1 MLRKRVYG
9 AMSDLYWGTY
19 DFSRWLR
26 QRGPGSVLRLI
37 VHEEAAA
44 VTRFRMPLRR
54 RLWLWRHGFLSQADV
69 IYGDSGITEK
79 NHHLYL
85 SSYQRDL
92 TQWING
98 RWGDALENKLLFH
111 HLLDG
116 FPERRST
123 VYGHLTNG
131 RFTPVDAGESAT
143 TMTDTDAAA
152 ERIIDRLKT
161 DGRLVL
167 KPTYGTI
174 GKRIHI
180 CSYTDGTYRVNGEE
194 QTEAEFRALLSD
206 LDDHLVCGFVEQA
219 SYTADLYADSPNTL
233 RILTMLDPDTGE
245 PFIPAAAHRI
255 GTDRSAPL
263 DNWSRGGLSAN
274 VDLATGELG
283 PGIQYPYDGSL
294 ERHASHPDTGAQ
306 IAGTTVPGWSEIR
319 EGILDIA
326 AACSQIPYV
335 GWDLIVTDA
344 GEFRVIEGNNCSGV
358 RVFQVHRPLL
368 DDPRVRRFYDHY
380 DAL

>member
-1 MLRKRVYG
+1 MLGKRVYG
-9 AMSDLYWGTY
+9 AISDLYWGTY
-19 DFSRWLR
+19 NFSRWLVR
-26 QRGPGSVLRLI
+26 RGPGSVLRLI

-69 IYGDSGITEK
+69 IYGITED

-98 RWGDALENKLLFH
+98 RWGSALENKLLFH

-116 FPERRST
+116 FPERRSI
-123 VYGHLTNG
+123 VYGHLKNG
-131 RFTPVDAGESAT
+131 RFTPVDTNADSSAA
-143 TMTDTDAAA
+143 TMTDTDDAA
-152 ERIIDRLKT
+152 ERVIHRLKT

-174 GKRIHI
+174 GKRILV
-180 CSYTDGTYRVNGEE
+180 CSWTGEDYRVNGEE
-194 QTEAEFRALLSD
+194 KTEAAFRALLPG
-206 LDDHLVCGFVEQA
+206 LDDYLVCGFVEQA
-219 SYTADLYADSPNTL
+219 PYAADLYPDSPNTL
-233 RILTMLDPDTGE
+233 RILTMIDPETGE

-255 GTDRSAPL
+255 GTNLSAPL
-263 DNWSRGGLSAN
+263 DNWSRGGLSAD

-294 ERHASHPDTGAQ
+294 ERHPTHPNTGAR
-306 IAGTTVPGWSEIR
+306 IEGAAVPGWQAIR

-335 GWDLIVTDA
+335 GWDLIVTDE

-358 RVFQVHRPLL
+358 RVFQVHHPLL
-368 DDPRVRRFYDHY
+368 ADSRARRFYDHY